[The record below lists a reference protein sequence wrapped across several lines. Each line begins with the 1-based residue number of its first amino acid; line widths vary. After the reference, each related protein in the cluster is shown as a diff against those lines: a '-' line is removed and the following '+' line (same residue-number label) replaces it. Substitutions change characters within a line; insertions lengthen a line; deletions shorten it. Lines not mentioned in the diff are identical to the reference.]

1 MSKFLDYL
9 NNNCKDLSSKE
20 FKNYLIDEE
29 YIEDNALKTCYYCE
43 NHSFDIFKSAIDVYK
58 YLENLIDKYS
68 RDINNNKKNI
78 HLYGLL
84 CNWFHS
90 RGIPV
95 FAKAEEHPNLSVLIC
110 KNCGKIVGVKL
121 NDDSDWEY
129 PYLI

>member
-9 NNNCKDLSSKE
+9 NKNCKYLNSKE
-20 FKNYLIDEE
+20 FKNFLIDEE

-43 NHSFDIFKSAIDVYK
+43 NHSFDVFKSAVDVYN
-58 YLENLIDKYS
+58 YLNELICKYS
-68 RDINNNKKNI
+68 SDIDNNKKNI

-121 NDDSDWEY
+121 NDDLDWEY